1 MQRDPYVVLGVP
13 RSESAA
19 GVRSAF
25 RDLARRFHPDRTGPG
40 GVAMFREILEAYAIL
55 SDSSARAQ
63 FDRSVAV
70 ARRARRVPGPAGDVR
85 SLRDGDDV
93 RPGVEPLFA
102 RIASNFSGRG
112 VKKGEHVEEL
122 VVDVRLTEE
131 EASRGAVVT
140 LGMPV
145 LRRCPACAGLG
156 GTFLMRCARCHGE
169 GLVEAARPVPI
180 HIPPG
185 ISDRTEILVPLA
197 RAGIHNLVVAARV
210 VIERRA

>member
-1 MQRDPYVVLGVP
+1 
-13 RSESAA
+13 
-19 GVRSAF
+19 
-25 RDLARRFHPDRTGPG
+25 
-40 GVAMFREILEAYAIL
+40 MFREILEAYAIL